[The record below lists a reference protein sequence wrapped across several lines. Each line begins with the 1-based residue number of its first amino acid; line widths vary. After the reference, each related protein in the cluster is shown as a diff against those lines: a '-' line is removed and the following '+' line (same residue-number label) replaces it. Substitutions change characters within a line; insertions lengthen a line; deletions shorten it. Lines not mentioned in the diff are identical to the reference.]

1 MKSICSK
8 YNIFFERDGS
18 YFMYCPLTNS
28 FAKLSEPTYHS
39 LKYSF
44 ENGLPVEDSD
54 LVETLRRMKSIDTD
68 DEYELL

>member
-1 MKSICSK
+1 
-8 YNIFFERDGS
+8 
-18 YFMYCPLTNS
+18 MYCPLTNS